1 MKKTLLIIGLT
12 IFTFTTVNAQKRFDF
27 GVKGGINFSNMTS
40 DYFAEN
46 DSKTGFYIGLVA
58 EIPFSD
64 KFSIQPEIFYST
76 LGADVKIMLYGGGP
90 LLTEYSLDYILVPI
104 LAKVYLSN
112 NWSIEFGPSFN
123 FLINGE
129 AYRPTLPDVIDGNE
143 IIQQKYK
150 DANGNSFEFSGVLGV
165 SYKFK
170 GDFFG
175 SVRYFQGL
183 TDSIETDTKNN
194 GFQLGIGFMF

>member
-1 MKKTLLIIGLT
+1 MKKTLLIIGLI
-12 IFTFTTVNAQKRFDF
+12 IFTFTTVNAQKGVDF

-40 DYFAEN
+40 DNFYES
-46 DSKTGFYIGLVA
+46 DSKIGFHIGLVT
-58 EIPFSD
+58 EIPFSN
-64 KFSIQPEIFYST
+64 KFSIQPEILYST
-76 LGADVKIMLYGGGP
+76 QGADAKLSMVGGGP

-123 FLINGE
+123 FLINDE
-129 AYRPTLPDVIDGNE
+129 AFRPTLQDIIIGEE
-143 IIQQKYK
+143 IIQRKYI
-150 DANGNSFEFSGVLGV
+150 DAKGNSFEFSGILGI

-170 GDFFG
+170 ENFFG

-183 TDSIETDTKNN
+183 TDSIDDDAKNN